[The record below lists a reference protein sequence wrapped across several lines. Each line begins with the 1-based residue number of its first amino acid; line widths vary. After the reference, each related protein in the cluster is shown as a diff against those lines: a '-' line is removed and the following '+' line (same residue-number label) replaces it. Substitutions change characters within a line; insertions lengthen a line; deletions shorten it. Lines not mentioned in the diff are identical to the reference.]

1 MNQTDFAA
9 QLNVSKNSQY
19 NYEKG
24 ERSPDALYLSAAD
37 AFGVDV
43 LYVITGRR
51 LPAELDALSQSELD
65 VLGYMTSMD
74 EADRAAY
81 VRMGRALSE
90 AAATRPTKK

>member
-74 EADRAAY
+74 EADRVAY
-81 VRMGRALSE
+81 VRMGRALSK